1 MFKVTKAAAQQIR
14 KDAREGDVEELAL
27 RVAATRES
35 DRSISYKMG
44 FDEINEGDTLLNSL
58 GVDILIRGPDK
69 ELLNG
74 TILDYV
80 ELETESFHFIF
91 LNPNDPHHQP
101 PTE

>member
-1 MFKVTKAAAQQIR
+1 MFEVTKAAARQIR
-14 KDAREGDVEELAL
+14 NSAREGDTEELPL
-27 RVAATRES
+27 RIAATRGL

-44 FDEINEGDTLLNSL
+44 FDEINEGDTLINSR

-74 TILDYV
+74 TVLDYV
-80 ELETESFHFIF
+80 ELESGQFNFIF
-91 LNPNDPHHQP
+91 MNPNDPHYQP